1 MHMVG
6 TEIIVGKIGFLLP
19 SEIPH
24 RFAKHERVGQIRIKW
39 MREHYRKKKK
49 GGENVRKR
57 NGRSV

>member
-49 GGENVRKR
+49 VERM
-57 NGRSV
+57 